1 MLRFAR
7 VSADKEAMSLRFPAL
22 LPRVAVIAAVALGAT
37 ATLTYAAG
45 QGISTSTP
53 SATEAPVVRATI
65 SVPDVRS
72 QAFVFAKGALEDAG
86 FAWKV
91 TGSVHGYSS
100 NTVVSQNPL
109 PGTKVFDTG
118 APLVTLSLSRNTKY
132 PEVGAADDV
141 APYAATAVE
150 RVNGPAFPAAPKKA
164 RPAAKPAATKPAAT
178 TPAVTTTTAT
188 TPATT
193 TTTTTPATTTA
204 ARATAAAPAASAA
217 PQSRTPDFVVP
228 GAKKEPADEIP
239 LTLRATQL
247 EAWLAKHPKPTNTNV
262 KYWLYQHSWIVT
274 GARLGWWHGADALR
288 TLIAVDARVQSTWG
302 MGAKSEAAT
311 TAALRYVEAKAKQ

>member
-1 MLRFAR
+1 MLRFLP

-22 LPRVAVIAAVALGAT
+22 LPRVAVIAAVALGTT

-45 QGISTSTP
+45 EGISTSTP
-53 SATEAPVVRATI
+53 PTTEAPVVRSI
-65 SVPDVRS
+65 IVVPDVRN

-91 TGSVHGYSS
+91 TGAVHGYSS
-100 NTVVSQNPL
+100 NTVVAQTPL
-109 PGTKVFDTG
+109 PGTKLFDTG
-118 APLVTLSLSRNTKY
+118 APLVGLSLARNTKY
-132 PEVGAADDV
+132 PEVGAADDR
-141 APYAATAVE
+141 APYASSAVDP
-150 RVNGPAFPAAPKKA
+150 VNGPAFPAAPKKA
-164 RPAAKPAATKPAAT
+164 PATTTPSATTPAAT
-178 TPAVTTTTAT
+178 TPTTTATATTTTTAT
-188 TPATT
+188 TSTT
-193 TTTTTPATTTA
+193 

-217 PQSRTPDFVVP
+217 APSRTPDFVVP

-247 EAWLAKHPKPTNTNV
+247 DAWLTKHPRLTNANA

-288 TLIAVDARVQSTWG
+288 TLIAVDKRAQSMWG
-302 MGAKSEAAT
+302 MGAKSQAAAA
-311 TAALRYVEAKAKQ
+311 AALGYVEAKAKK